1 MKKRLKNYI
10 IIATVERNGLKFNP
24 NGAKFAVFTSK
35 TQKNDGVSAFCPS
48 FVAHFFQRKE
58 VHAVL
63 TGQYCHTIDSKGR
76 VFVPAKFRGDLQ
88 GDLVIVKG
96 LDDCIVLY
104 NEEQWNAFIK
114 KLETYGEIQ
123 MKKIK
128 RFILASAFNTELDS
142 QGRIVI
148 SQALRDHAKI
158 EKEIAFV
165 GLNNCVEIWRPDIFN
180 EINDSS
186 DTEEMKEMLKNV
198 GF

>member
-1 MKKRLKNYI
+1 M
-10 IIATVERNGLKFNP
+10 P
-24 NGAKFAVFTSK
+24 VF
-35 TQKNDGVSAFCPS
+35 CRP
-48 FVAHFFQRKE
+48 FFRRKE
-58 VHAVL
+58 VYAVL